1 MIFEIGKFGK
11 FLEFSKLGNE
21 KTYRIFFNL
30 ENKNLVPK
38 IDKFRDCSSIRYSAL
53 LAIFSILIFAL

>member
-21 KTYRIFFNL
+21 KTYRIFFQFRKQKFGS
-30 ENKNLVPK
+30 KN
-38 IDKFRDCSSIRYSAL
+38 
-53 LAIFSILIFAL
+53 